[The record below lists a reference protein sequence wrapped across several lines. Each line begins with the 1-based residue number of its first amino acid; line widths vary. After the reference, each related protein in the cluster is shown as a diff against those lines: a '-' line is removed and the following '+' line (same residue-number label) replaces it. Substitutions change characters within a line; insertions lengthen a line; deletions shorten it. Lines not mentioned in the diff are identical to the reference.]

1 MHYYVLENTYKVYKY
16 ASWNNKIILAC
27 TAIPNMPQ
35 KIALGNLYPFT
46 LQKTLEM
53 QHNNNYA

>member
-1 MHYYVLENTYKVYKY
+1 MCWKTPTKFIYLLAEIII
-16 ASWNNKIILAC
+16 IILAC
-27 TAIPNMPQ
+27 TATPNMPQ
-35 KIALGNLYPFT
+35 KIALGYPYPFT